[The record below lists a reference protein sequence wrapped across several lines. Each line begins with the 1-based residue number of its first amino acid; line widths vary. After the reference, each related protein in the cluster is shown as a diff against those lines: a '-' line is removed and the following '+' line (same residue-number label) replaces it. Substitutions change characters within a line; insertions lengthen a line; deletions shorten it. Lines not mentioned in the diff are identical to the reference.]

1 MQWQI
6 YLLFMFVFQNYK
18 YFTFGKTLYK
28 NEVSLPSLDR
38 DNRFFKLPIFGPTE
52 CIRMHL

>member
-38 DNRFFKLPIFGPTE
+38 DNRFFKLPIFAPVIPNHE
-52 CIRMHL
+52 YM